1 MVDKL
6 GGYGSEGVK
15 GRPETKVYDAGKPP
29 TADNRV
35 RYLAGLSRPTAPL
48 TERQVP
54 RMKQRHGVGM
64 VPAGGAVVAANVV
77 VVGEVVSALGVGHG
91 FRPGVSQ
98 QEIQSVGGPLL
109 KFCLQ

>member
-1 MVDKL
+1 
-6 GGYGSEGVK
+6 
-15 GRPETKVYDAGKPP
+15 
-29 TADNRV
+29 
-35 RYLAGLSRPTAPL
+35 
-48 TERQVP
+48 
-54 RMKQRHGVGM
+54 MKQRHGVRM